1 MQTKRR
7 RWVHQINT
15 GKPLSKVSGVDTTC
29 AICRGLFCEPCL
41 DCQAEESIDKSVG
54 LLVLKTKELWY
65 TLLLMAKRPPFIS
78 LSIDLIRRIYD
89 FSLPEQQHRLW
100 ICPIVQI
107 HCGHTYHRH
116 CISKWIAKRPC
127 CPLDNQPL
135 NGQLL
140 ADFSA
145 DITDITV
152 SPYTLAVLQM
162 YQATGSFVSQSEM
175 QARHYRAQGFLHRW
189 LKKTN
194 PSVWPE
200 SALITMYQA
209 NTPDADER
217 LSSLESVIAELCE
230 KEFIHRVGG
239 ADDNALYQYKP

>member
-152 SPYTLAVLQM
+152 SPYTHWPCYKCTKQRVHLLANPRCKHVII
-162 YQATGSFVSQSEM
+162 AHKVSCTD
-175 QARHYRAQGFLHRW
+175 G
-189 LKKTN
+189 LKKLTRQCG
-194 PSVWPE
+194 PS
-200 SALITMYQA
+200 
-209 NTPDADER
+209 R
-217 LSSLESVIAELCE
+217 L
-230 KEFIHRVGG
+230 
-239 ADDNALYQYKP
+239 